1 MADNEMN
8 VILWI
13 LIVIFS
19 LVVIIFTTGYYSIPI
34 FIIFIGGLV
43 WENRLEK
50 KRLKE
55 MEELIRKEH
64 GIK

>member
-1 MADNEMN
+1 MN
-8 VILWI
+8 IILWI
-13 LIVIFS
+13 LIGIFS
-19 LVVIIFTTGYYSIPI
+19 VTVITFTTGYYSIPI

-43 WENRLEK
+43 WENRQEK

-55 MEELIRKEH
+55 MEESICKEI

>member
-1 MADNEMN
+1 MN

-13 LIVIFS
+13 LIGIFS
-19 LVVIIFTTGYYSIPI
+19 VTAIVFTAGYYSIPI
-34 FIIFIGGLV
+34 FIIFIGGLI
-43 WENRLEK
+43 WENKRKK

-55 MEELIRKEH
+55 IEELSRKEI

>member
-1 MADNEMN
+1 MN
-8 VILWI
+8 IILWI
-13 LIVIFS
+13 LIGIFS
-19 LVVIIFTTGYYSIPI
+19 VTVITFTTGYYSIPI

-43 WENRLEK
+43 WENRQEK

-55 MEELIRKEH
+55 MEESIRKEI

>member
-1 MADNEMN
+1 MN
-8 VILWI
+8 IILWI
-13 LIVIFS
+13 LIGIFS
-19 LVVIIFTTGYYSIPI
+19 IAVIVFTIGYYSIPI
-34 FIIFIGGLV
+34 FIIFIGGLI
-43 WENRLEK
+43 WENRREK

>member
-1 MADNEMN
+1 MN

-13 LIVIFS
+13 LIGIFS
-19 LVVIIFTTGYYSIPI
+19 VTAIVFTAGYYSIPI
-34 FIIFIGGLV
+34 FIIFIGGLI
-43 WENRLEK
+43 WENKRKK

-55 MEELIRKEH
+55 IEELIRKEI

>member
-1 MADNEMN
+1 M
-8 VILWI
+8 
-13 LIVIFS
+13 
-19 LVVIIFTTGYYSIPI
+19 PI
-34 FIIFIGGLV
+34 FIIFIGGRI
-43 WENRLEK
+43 WENRREK

>member
-1 MADNEMN
+1 MN
-8 VILWI
+8 IILWI
-13 LIVIFS
+13 LIGIFS
-19 LVVIIFTTGYYSIPI
+19 VTVIAFTTGYYSIPI
-34 FIIFIGGLV
+34 FIIFIGGLI
-43 WENRLEK
+43 WENRREK

>member
-1 MADNEMN
+1 MN
-8 VILWI
+8 IILWI
-13 LIVIFS
+13 LIGIFS
-19 LVVIIFTTGYYSIPI
+19 ITVIVFTARYYSIPI
-34 FIIFIGGLV
+34 FIIFIGGLI
-43 WENRLEK
+43 WENKREK